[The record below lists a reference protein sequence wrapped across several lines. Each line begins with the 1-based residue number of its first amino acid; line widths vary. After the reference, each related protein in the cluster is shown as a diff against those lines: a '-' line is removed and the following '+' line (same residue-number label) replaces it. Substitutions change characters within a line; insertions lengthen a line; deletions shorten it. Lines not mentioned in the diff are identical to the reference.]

1 MVKNNDFSQYSPQ
14 ELGTYFVYGFEE
26 EGINYIENFERVKG
40 EIKKYVKTKQKKF
53 REEFRKSVYSELE
66 AMVAK
71 EDDEEPRLDDETES
85 DRRNLFTGIN
95 YF

>member
-40 EIKKYVKTKQKKF
+40 EIKKYVKTKQ
-53 REEFRKSVYSELE
+53 RKSLEKSSE
-66 AMVAK
+66 
-71 EDDEEPRLDDETES
+71 S
-85 DRRNLFTGIN
+85 LFIQN
-95 YF
+95 